1 MAPTITCAH
10 IPRIRR
16 AGQSREPTPCGTDD
30 NANSQSFPAA
40 HRTPVRH
47 HGRLQNI
54 NSEDHRTSRLGA
66 RDQRRAGEEIQ
77 RREQQPTMAEG
88 AAQRPGE
95 IRTGAKEMGAHAQS
109 SRSDRARAGARR
121 EEDEG
126 AGSSQRCST
135 TAITGV
141 EQGHNLASWEAGRR
155 KVCAPPTDRD
165 MAQAGS
171 AGLGEIRAKPWTRRG
186 SSTAGG

>member
-1 MAPTITCAH
+1 VAPTTTLTRKAFPLHTERRYGITADSKTLTVKT
-10 IPRIRR
+10 IEQ
-16 AGQSREPTPCGTDD
+16 AGWAP
-30 NANSQSFPAA
+30 
-40 HRTPVRH
+40 
-47 HGRLQNI
+47 
-54 NSEDHRTSRLGA
+54 
-66 RDQRRAGEEIQ
+66 
-77 RREQQPTMAEG
+77 
-88 AAQRPGE
+88 E
-95 IRTGAKEMGAHAQS
+95 IRDAQGRRSSAGSSNRPWQKELRSGQVKSEQGLRRWACTHRGQS